1 MTTYPI
7 RRNLVL
13 LSASLTCLSGM
24 LQLTAAVA
32 TVTLVLVTH
41 VEGILGLG
49 PAILLSCGAA
59 AALPAGRAMDRHGRI
74 PVLAGGFVAG
84 IAGCSLTALGA
95 RLENASLV
103 LLGFAAVGLGMGTV
117 LLVRTAAADMVS
129 PERRPRA
136 ISLVLFGAVFG
147 AILGPFVFGPLFAG
161 EHLEADALVLPWLAA
176 AGFMLVGL
184 VLVLAVR
191 PDPRSIAAELY
202 PPAATDASDGTA
214 TLRELLRRPGVPA
227 ALAAAIASFA
237 VMVAVM
243 NLTGYVM
250 IGHGHHQSDVFPV
263 ISAHIV
269 GMYGLVPVV
278 GDLIARIGR
287 RQALVGGLL
296 VMGVSTLSLAWV
308 ESVVGTGVALG
319 GLGLGWCF
327 SYVAATAELV
337 DAAAP
342 AERGR
347 LVGFGDLAS
356 GFSGAALC
364 LAGGV
369 AYDGGG
375 AATIAVGGAA
385 AVTLPA
391 LWLAVTTRRPAEAP
405 KPA

>member
-7 RRNLVL
+7 RRNMVL

-49 PAILLSCGAA
+49 PAILLSCGAV

-95 RLENASLV
+95 RLENAPLV

-161 EHLEADALVLPWLAA
+161 EQLEADALVLPWLAA
-176 AGFMLVGL
+176 AGFMLIGL

-202 PPAATDASDGTA
+202 PPAAADASGGTA
-214 TLRELLRRPGVPA
+214 TLRGLLRRPGVPA

-278 GDLIARIGR
+278 GDLITRIGR

-296 VMGVSTLSLAWV
+296 VMGASTLSLAWV

-347 LVGFGDLAS
+347 LVGLGDLAS

-391 LWLAVTTRRPAEAP
+391 LWLAVTTRRPAESP